1 MNEHLLQFIWR
12 FQYFN
17 KSGLTSVSGEPVEI
31 ITPGILNTNQG
42 PDFINAKIRIG
53 NTLWV
58 GSVELHLKTS
68 GWLKHGHT
76 GDSNYTN
83 VILHVV
89 YENDRE
95 ENPIPVVKLRDR
107 IAKSLLYRYNELMLS
122 KQFIACEKLI
132 CNVPELTVSIW
143 KDRLIAERLQRK
155 ALLIEKYLEQ
165 NNQHWE
171 ESFWWA
177 LARTFGTTINAEAF
191 EALARSVPVNILAKH
206 KNRQIQLEAL
216 LLGQSGVL
224 SGTAFNDKYVL
235 LLQREYKFLQAKY
248 KLKPIVFPVH
258 FFRMRPGNFPTL
270 RLAQLAA
277 LVFNSAHLFSK
288 ILEERDLDNIKKW
301 LAATP
306 NPFWSYHYTLND
318 EPCFKEKPVGSDM
331 INNIIINTIVPVLFV
346 YGTSHHLQEIKD
358 KALQWLEETPAEQN
372 TITKSFKILGLQN
385 KTAYDSQALIELKTR
400 YCEHKKCLH
409 CAIGNTVIRN

>member
-31 ITPGILNTNQG
+31 IAPGILNTNQG

-53 NTLWV
+53 DTLWI
-58 GSVELHLKTS
+58 GSVEIHLKTS

-89 YENDRE
+89 YENDSE
-95 ENPIPVVKLRDR
+95 ENPIPVLKLHNR
-107 IAKSLLYRYNELMLS
+107 IAKSLLHRYNELMLS

-132 CNVPELTVSIW
+132 CKVPELTIGMW
-143 KDRLIAERLQRK
+143 KHRLVAERLQRK

-177 LARTFGTTINAEAF
+177 LARTFGAKINAESF
-191 EALARSVPVNILAKH
+191 EALARSVPLNILAKH
-206 KNRQIQLEAL
+206 KNQQIQLEAL
-216 LLGQSGVL
+216 LLGQAGAL
-224 SGTAFNDKYVL
+224 SGTAFDDKYVL
-235 LLQREYKFLQAKY
+235 LLQREYRFLQAKY
-248 KLKPIVFPVH
+248 GLRPIVFPVH
-258 FFRMRPGNFPTL
+258 FFRMRPGNFPTI

-288 ILEERDLDNIKKW
+288 IMEEPDLDKVRKW
-301 LAATP
+301 LAAMP
-306 NPFWSYHYTLND
+306 NDFWSYHYTLND
-318 EPCFKEKPVGSDM
+318 EPCFKEKPVGADM
-331 INNIIINTIVPVLFV
+331 INNIIINTMVPVLFV
-346 YGTSHHLQEIKD
+346 YGARHHIQKIKD
-358 KALQWLEETPAEQN
+358 KALQWLDETRAEQN
-372 TITKSFKILGLQN
+372 TITRNFKTLGLQN
-385 KTAYDSQALIELKTR
+385 KTAYDSQALIELKTQ
-400 YCEHKKCLH
+400 YCEYKKCLR
-409 CAIGNTVIRN
+409 CAIGNTIIKN